1 MEMDI
6 KNINLKFGGIQMTIT
21 GHHHISMYTK
31 DAQLNKDFYTNI
43 LGLRLVEKSVNQD
56 DPTMYHL
63 FFGDEIGSAGTL
75 LSFFEIPNL
84 GKNRPGTNS
93 IHRLSLLVP
102 DESALEYF
110 EARLNTHNINTTRMT
125 YLNQS
130 ALLFKDIDGLELIL
144 LANEHYQLPQSW
156 RKNPYSEIPTQ
167 HQILG
172 MGPVELRL
180 RDTQPTIDFLTQ
192 ALHYT
197 PREDTDETVMTLD
210 ANGLYTDFVIVEQE
224 GTRARPG
231 QGYVHHIAVNTPT
244 DDNLKET
251 LDTINHNPGNNSGI
265 IDRYFFKSLYYRHNS
280 ILYEFATEQPGFT
293 VDTDIEDLGK
303 QLNLP
308 DFMEQQRAEIE
319 ENLHD
324 L

>member
-1 MEMDI
+1 M
-6 KNINLKFGGIQMTIT
+6 NII

-31 DAQLNKDFYTNI
+31 DAQINKEFYTQI

-56 DPTMYHL
+56 NPTMYHL

-93 IHRLSLLVP
+93 IHRICLLIPDVSSLIYFQ
-102 DESALEYF
+102 SRLEDNNV
-110 EARLNTHNINTTRMT
+110 ATTNMT
-125 YLNQS
+125 YLNQQ
-130 ALLFKDIDGLELIL
+130 ALLFKDPDDLEVILIV
-144 LANEHYQLPQSW
+144 NNQYNIPKTW
-156 RKNPYSEIPTQ
+156 RKNPYSDIPTK

-180 RDTQPTIDFLTQ
+180 RDTQKTINFLQ
-192 ALHYT
+192 QELRYT
-197 PREDTDETVMTLD
+197 LRKDTEETVMTLD
-210 ANGLYTDFVIVEQE
+210 ESGLYSDFVIFEQQGE
-224 GTRARPG
+224 RARPG
-231 QGYVHHIAVNTPT
+231 QGYVHHIAVNTPR
-244 DDNLKET
+244 DSNLEAI
-251 LDTINHNPGNNSGI
+251 LSTINQNPGNNSGI

-280 ILYEFATEQPGFT
+280 IMYEFATESPGFT
-293 VDTDIEDLGK
+293 VDTAIENLGE

-308 DFMEQQRAEIE
+308 DFMEEQRTQIE
-319 ENLHD
+319 SQLHD

>member
-1 MEMDI
+1 M
-6 KNINLKFGGIQMTIT
+6 NII

-31 DAQLNKDFYTNI
+31 DAQINKEFYTQI

-56 DPTMYHL
+56 NPTMYHL

-93 IHRLSLLVP
+93 IHRICLLIPDASSLI
-102 DESALEYF
+102 YF
-110 EARLNTHNINTTRMT
+110 QARLEDNNVATTNMT
-125 YLNQS
+125 YLNQQ
-130 ALLFKDIDGLELIL
+130 ALLFKDPDDLEVILIV
-144 LANEHYQLPQSW
+144 NNQYNIPKTW
-156 RKNPYSEIPTQ
+156 RKNPYSDIPTK

-180 RDTQPTIDFLTQ
+180 RDTQKTINFLQ
-192 ALHYT
+192 QELRYT
-197 PREDTDETVMTLD
+197 LRKDTEETVMTLD
-210 ANGLYTDFVIVEQE
+210 ESGLYSDFVIFEQQGE
-224 GTRARPG
+224 RARPG
-231 QGYVHHIAVNTPT
+231 QGYVHHIAVNTPR
-244 DDNLKET
+244 DSNLEAI
-251 LDTINHNPGNNSGI
+251 LSTINQNPGNNSGI

-280 ILYEFATEQPGFT
+280 IMYEFATESPGFT
-293 VDTDIEDLGK
+293 VDTAIENLGE

-308 DFMEQQRAEIE
+308 DFMEEQRTQIE
-319 ENLHD
+319 SQLHD